1 MNGKAGWQLIQEAG
15 NGWLDD
21 KVPRMSAALA
31 YYTILSVAPLLV
43 IALGIAGQF
52 LGPQQVQDA
61 VVKQLGGL
69 VGEEGGKAIQTMIA
83 HASNL
88 GSSVTAIIVGGIVL
102 LFGASGVFA
111 ELQDAL
117 NTIWEVQPKPGR
129 PVWTIIRER
138 FLSFA
143 MVLGTCFLLLV
154 SLVVSA
160 VLAALT
166 QWMGWGAEGV
176 VGQVL
181 TFCISFG
188 VITLLFAMIFKVL
201 PDVKIAWGD
210 VWVGALA
217 TAFLFTVGKLLIGLY
232 LGHASVGSAYGA
244 AGSLVVFVVWVYYSA
259 QILYFGAE
267 FTKAYANHFGSHIR
281 PTENAEPLT
290 QEARA
295 QQGIPRSAPSAAQPS
310 AAGR

>member
-1 MNGKAGWQLIQEAG
+1 MSWKSSWELVKEAG

-31 YYTILSVAPLLV
+31 YYTILSVAPLL
-43 IALGIAGQF
+43 ILALGIAGRVF
-52 LGPQQVQDA
+52 DPQQVQQA
-61 VVKQLGGL
+61 LLTQLGGL
-69 VGEEGGKAIQTMIA
+69 IGPEGAQAIKTMLE
-83 HASNL
+83 HASNP
-88 GSSVTAIIVGGIVL
+88 GSSVTAIVIGSVVL
-102 LFGASGVFA
+102 LFGASGIFA

-143 MVLGTCFLLLV
+143 AVLGTCFLLLV
-154 SLVVSA
+154 SLIVST
-160 VLAALT
+160 VLTALT
-166 QWMGWGAEGV
+166 DAVGLGHGGI

-181 TFCISFG
+181 SFCISFV
-188 VITLLFAMIFKVL
+188 VIALLFAMIFKVL

-210 VWVGALA
+210 VWIGAGA
-217 TAFLFTVGKLLIGLY
+217 TALLFTLGKFLIGLY
-232 LGHASVGSAYGA
+232 LGKAGVGSAYGA

-281 PTENAEPLT
+281 PAENAVPLT
-290 QEARA
+290 EAARA
-295 QQGIPRSAPSAAQPS
+295 QQGIPKSNTAAQP
-310 AAGR
+310 AAAH